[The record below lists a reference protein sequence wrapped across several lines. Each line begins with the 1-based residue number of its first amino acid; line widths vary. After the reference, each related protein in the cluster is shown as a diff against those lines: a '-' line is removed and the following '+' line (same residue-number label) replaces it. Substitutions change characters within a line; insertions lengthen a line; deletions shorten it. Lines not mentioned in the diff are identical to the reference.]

1 MVIYVH
7 IHLIVGEEEYERPD
21 KAFPGILAIL
31 WLDSRFLAQIRVYT
45 LKGTENM
52 RTMHRASKVITLVV
66 TCLGFFMVL
75 LQQTRRSLSTSVEPA
90 DSQATPGASTILKGA
105 FVVEDENGVLLERG
119 EQA

>member
-1 MVIYVH
+1 
-7 IHLIVGEEEYERPD
+7 
-21 KAFPGILAIL
+21 
-31 WLDSRFLAQIRVYT
+31 
-45 LKGTENM
+45 M

>member
-7 IHLIVGEEEYERPD
+7 IHLIFGEEEYERPD
-21 KAFPGILAIL
+21 RAFPGILAIL

-45 LKGTENM
+45 LKGTKNM

-75 LQQTRRSLSTSVEPA
+75 LVTS
-90 DSQATPGASTILKGA
+90 
-105 FVVEDENGVLLERG
+105 FVKDENDVLLERG